1 MPLTFDTPLPIDA
14 VLDELGRTLAANNAA
29 VLVAPPGAGKT
40 TRVPLAL
47 LDAPWLKHKK
57 IIVLEPRRIAA
68 RASAE
73 RMARTLGERAG
84 ETVGYRVRF
93 GSKISRATRIEVVT
107 EGIFSRQILDDPE
120 LNGVAAV
127 LFDEFHERS
136 LDADLGLA
144 LARDAQTGLRED
156 LRILVMSATLDG
168 ARVGKLLG
176 DAPVVASEGR
186 AFPVETRYLG
196 RKADAPIERQMA
208 DAIATALRADSGSV
222 LAFLPGAAEI
232 RRTQNFLGERVHDAS
247 VEIVPLFGALEA
259 AVQDRAIAP
268 APKGQRKV
276 VLATSIAE
284 TSLTI
289 EGVRIVV
296 DSGLARVPRYEPDIG
311 LTRLE
316 TVRASRAA
324 VDQRRGRAGRTE
336 PGVCYRLWD
345 EPQTASLT
353 AYTQPEILSADLSS
367 LVLDLAQWGV
377 RDLATL
383 AFLDPPPAPAL
394 KEAGSLLLELGA
406 LDGDGRITAEGK
418 SLRALALPPRLARMI
433 VDSHRLGAGEEAAE
447 IAAVLTERGLGGDS
461 VDLDHRLD
469 QFRRDRSL
477 RASSAR
483 SLAQRWAQ
491 QVAATEGTNESALS
505 SPSPLAGSEA
515 SEARSRGRGEGATR
529 AVFPAATPSPNLE
542 SELRSPRTPQG
553 GGEPYRSRSPNDEI
567 STGVM
572 LALAF
577 PDRVARNRGNGSF
590 VLANGRGAAV
600 EQASSLARAPYI
612 AVAELTGTAAQ
623 GRILLAAPIAQGDIE
638 SHFADQIES
647 TEEIS
652 FDRGA
657 MALRAR
663 RKRTLH
669 AITLS
674 EAPMALSPSAET
686 ARIFAAGLVAAG
698 FDKLP
703 WSKSLKQWRDRV
715 MFLRKA
721 EGEGWPDLSDAELA
735 AQAENWLV
743 PALYDKTSLKDF
755 SPGDFSDALMTML
768 PWELRARLE
777 REAPTHFEAP
787 TGTMLA
793 IDYEA
798 EQGPT
803 IAVRLQELFG
813 LNTHPAIAKG
823 KVPLVLELLSP
834 AQRPVQVTRDL
845 PGFWRGS
852 YAAVRSDLRG
862 RYPRHPWPEDPATA
876 LPTRRVKPRGT

>member
-1 MPLTFDTPLPIDA
+1 VTRRFDTPLPIDA
-14 VLDELGRTLAANNAA
+14 VLDQLTRALEASHAA

-47 LDAPWLKHKK
+47 LDAPWIGRNK
-57 IIVLEPRRIAA
+57 IIMLEPRRIAA

-73 RMARTLGERAG
+73 RMAKTLGERVG

-93 GSKISRATRIEVVT
+93 GSKVSRATRIEVVT

-120 LNGVAAV
+120 LKGVAAV

-136 LDADLGLA
+136 LDADMGLA

-156 LRILVMSATLDG
+156 LRILVMSATIDG
-168 ARVGKLLG
+168 ARVAKLLD
-176 DAPVVASEGR
+176 DAPVIASEGR
-186 AFPVETRYLG
+186 AFAVETRYLG
-196 RKADAPIERQMA
+196 RKADAPLERQMA
-208 DAIATALRADSGSV
+208 DAIAMALRADAGSV

-232 RRTQNFLGERVHDAS
+232 RRTQNFLAERVHDAS
-247 VEIVPLFGALEA
+247 IEIVPLFGALDA
-259 AVQDRAIAP
+259 GVQDRAIQP

-289 EGVRIVV
+289 DGVRIVV
-296 DSGLARVPRYEPDIG
+296 DSGVARVPRYEPDIG

-345 EPQTASLT
+345 EPQTASLS

-377 RDLATL
+377 SDPAQL

-394 KEAGSLLLELGA
+394 KEARGLLRELGA
-406 LDGDGRITAEGK
+406 LDGDGRITPEGQQ
-418 SLRALALPPRLARMI
+418 LRALALPPRLARMV
-433 VDSHRLGAGEEAAE
+433 VDSQRLGAGEEAAD

-461 VDLDHRLD
+461 ADLDARLD
-469 QFRRDRSL
+469 QFRRDRSQ

-483 SLAQRWAQ
+483 SLAQRWAA
-491 QVAATEGTNESALS
+491 QVEAA
-505 SPSPLAGSEA
+505 A
-515 SEARSRGRGEGATR
+515 S
-529 AVFPAATPSPNLE
+529 
-542 SELRSPRTPQG
+542 PQG
-553 GGEPYRSRSPNDEI
+553 DVKRAAAGEVP

-572 LALAF
+572 LAFAF

-600 EQASSLARAPYI
+600 DQTSALARAPYI
-612 AVAELTGTAAQ
+612 AVAELTGTAAS
-623 GRILLAAPIAQGDIE
+623 GRILLAAPITAADIE
-638 SHFADQIES
+638 LRFVDQIE
-647 TEEIS
+647 TAVEVS
-652 FDRGA
+652 FDRSA

-663 RKRTLH
+663 RRRTLH

-674 EAPMALSPSAET
+674 EAPMALSPSGET
-686 ARIFAAGLVAAG
+686 ARVFAEGLIAAGL
-698 FDKLP
+698 DKLP
-703 WSKSLKQWRDRV
+703 WSKPLKQWRDRV
-715 MFLRKA
+715 MFLRAA
-721 EGEGWPDLSDAELA
+721 EGEPWPDLSDAALA
-735 AQAENWLV
+735 ATSENWLV
-743 PALYDKTSLKDF
+743 PGLYDKTALKDF
-755 SPGDFSDALMTML
+755 SSGEFSDALMVRL
-768 PWELRARLE
+768 PWDLRGRLD

-813 LNTHPAIAKG
+813 LNVHPSLAKG
-823 KVPLVLELLSP
+823 AVPLVLELLSP
-834 AQRPVQVTRDL
+834 AHRPVQVTRDL

-852 YAAVRSDLRG
+852 YAAVRSDMRG
-862 RYPRHPWPEDPATA
+862 RYPRHPWPEDPAHA
-876 LPTRRVKPRGT
+876 MPTRRVKPRGT

>member
-1 MPLTFDTPLPIDA
+1 LPRTFDIPLPIDA
-14 VLDELGRTLAANNAA
+14 VLDVLEQTLASHNAA

-47 LDAPWLKHKK
+47 LDAPWAKGKK

-73 RMARTLGERAG
+73 RMAKSLGERAG

-120 LNGVAAV
+120 LSGVAAV

-168 ARVGKLLG
+168 ARVAKLLG

-196 RKADAPIERQMA
+196 RKADAPLERQMA
-208 DAIATALRADSGSV
+208 DAIATALRADPGSV

-247 VEIVPLFGALEA
+247 VEIVPLFGALDA

-268 APKGQRKV
+268 APKGSRKV

-345 EPQTASLT
+345 EPQTASLA

-377 RDLATL
+377 SDPAGL

-394 KEAGSLLLELGA
+394 KEANNLLHELGA
-406 LDGDGRITAEGK
+406 LDDDGRITEEGK

-461 VDLDHRLD
+461 ADLDARLD
-469 QFRRDRSL
+469 QFRRDRSP
-477 RASSAR
+477 RAVSAR
-483 SLAQRWAQ
+483 SLAQRWAA
-491 QVAATEGTNESALS
+491 QVAASNS
-505 SPSPLAGSEA
+505 SQ
-515 SEARSRGRGEGATR
+515 GEQD
-529 AVFPAATPSPNLE
+529 VS
-542 SELRSPRTPQG
+542 S
-553 GGEPYRSRSPNDEI
+553 
-567 STGVM
+567 GVM
-572 LALAF
+572 LAFAF

-600 EQASSLARAPYI
+600 EQTSSLARAPYI

-623 GRILLAAPIAQGDIE
+623 GRILLAAPITQEEIE
-638 SHFADQIES
+638 LRFTDQIEN

-657 MALRAR
+657 LALRAR
-663 RKRTLH
+663 RKRMLH

-686 ARIFAAGLVAAG
+686 AKVFADGLISAGL
-698 FDKLP
+698 DKLP

-721 EGEGWPDLSDAELA
+721 EGESWPDLSDNALA
-735 AQAENWLV
+735 VTRENWLV
-743 PALYDKTSLKDF
+743 PALFDRISLKDF
-755 SPGDFSDALMTML
+755 SAGDLSDALMTLL

-813 LNTHPAIAKG
+813 LNTHPSIAKG
-823 KVPLVLELLSP
+823 AVPLVLELLSP

-862 RYPRHPWPEDPATA
+862 RYPRHPWPEDPASA

>member
-1 MPLTFDTPLPIDA
+1 MPRSFDTPLPIDA
-14 VLDELGRTLAANNAA
+14 VLDELASTLSRRNTA

-47 LDAPWLKHKK
+47 LDEPWARGKK

-73 RMARTLGERAG
+73 RMAKTLGERAG

-93 GSKISRATRIEVVT
+93 GSKVSRATRIEVVT

-120 LNGVAAV
+120 LDGVAAV

-156 LRILVMSATLDG
+156 LRILVMSATIDG
-168 ARVGKLLG
+168 ARIASLLG

-196 RKADAPIERQMA
+196 RKPDVPLERQMA
-208 DAIATALRADSGSV
+208 EAVASALRADPGSV

-232 RRTQNFLGERVHDAS
+232 RRTENFLRERVQDAS
-247 VEIVPLFGALEA
+247 VEIVPLFGALDA
-259 AVQDRAIAP
+259 SVQDRAIAP
-268 APKGQRKV
+268 APKGMRKV

-296 DSGLARVPRYEPDIG
+296 DSGVARVPRYEPDIG

-345 EPQTASLT
+345 EPQTASLA

-377 RDLATL
+377 ADPASL
-383 AFLDPPPAPAL
+383 AFLDPPPAPAW
-394 KEAGSLLLELGA
+394 KEAKNLLHELAA
-406 LDGDGRITAEGK
+406 LDADGRITAEGK

-433 VDSHRLGAGEEAAE
+433 VDSNRFGAGQQAAE
-447 IAAVLTERGLGGDS
+447 IAAILTERGLGGDGA
-461 VDLDHRLD
+461 DLDARLD
-469 QFRRDRSL
+469 QFRRDRSQ

-483 SLAQRWAQ
+483 DLARRWAQ
-491 QVAATEGTNESALS
+491 QVASAEK
-505 SPSPLAGSEA
+505 PQ
-515 SEARSRGRGEGATR
+515 GEGD
-529 AVFPAATPSPNLE
+529 L
-542 SELRSPRTPQG
+542 
-553 GGEPYRSRSPNDEI
+553 

-572 LALAF
+572 LAFAF

-600 EQASSLARAPYI
+600 EQTSSLARAPYI
-612 AVAELTGTAAQ
+612 AVGELTGTAAS
-623 GRILLAAPIAQGDIE
+623 GRILLAAPIAQDEIE
-638 SHFADQIES
+638 HHFADQIE
-647 TEEIS
+647 TAEEIT

-663 RKRTLH
+663 RRRTLH
-669 AITLS
+669 AVTLS
-674 EAPMALSPSAET
+674 EAPQALSPSAET
-686 ARIFAAGLVAAG
+686 AKIFADGLIAAGL
-698 FDKLP
+698 DKLP
-703 WSKSLKQWRDRV
+703 WSKPLKQWRDRV

-721 EGEGWPDLSDAELA
+721 EGADWPDLSDAALA
-735 AQAENWLV
+735 ATSDDWLV
-743 PALYDKTSLKDF
+743 PALYDKASLKDL
-755 SPGDFSDALMTML
+755 SAGDLSDALMNRL
-768 PWELRARLE
+768 PWELRVRLE

-813 LNTHPAIAKG
+813 LNTHPSVARGA
-823 KVPLVLELLSP
+823 VPLVLELLSP

-862 RYPRHPWPEDPATA
+862 RYPRHPWPEDPASA
-876 LPTRRVKPRGT
+876 MPTRRVKPRGT